1 MLCYETAN
9 KRRSGRRE
17 VRLERCS
24 ASALVSRVWSD
35 WQAIC
40 FSPRSIDHSIASL
53 HAYRTCY
60 NDALRPE
67 LFHVHW
73 GTTKDTKLVKGMA

>member
-1 MLCYETAN
+1 
-9 KRRSGRRE
+9 
-17 VRLERCS
+17 
-24 ASALVSRVWSD
+24 VSRVRSD
-35 WQAIC
+35 WQAIS

-53 HAYRTCY
+53 AHRYAYMNYY

-73 GTTKDTKLVKGMA
+73 GTTEDTKLVKGMA